1 MSLLEIESLT
11 VDIPTTDGVARILD
25 GIDLVLEA
33 GAWHGIVGESG
44 CGKTMTALAVM
55 GLLPDRAV
63 TGGRIRFAGQDLLA
77 TGEAA
82 MCRVRG
88 AEIGMIFQEPMTA
101 LNPVHPIGRQIAE
114 GLRRGNG
121 MSRAEAEART
131 RRAMQRVGLDPA
143 RFSPDLYP
151 HQLSGGQRQRV
162 MIAMVLARRPKLL
175 IADEPTTA
183 LDVTV
188 QAEILKLVAEI
199 ADETGMAL
207 LLITHD
213 LGVVAAIAEAV
224 HVMYAGRIVETGS
237 TDAVFARLAHPYVR
251 GLFEALPKEVI
262 DPALRGAP
270 LTAIPGRV
278 PDPLERSPA
287 CAFAERC
294 AFADAVCRT
303 VRPDLLPLDLPAHR
317 AACFHPRPAPGR

>member
-1 MSLLEIESLT
+1 MSLLEVDDLT
-11 VDIPTTDGVARILD
+11 VDIPTADGVARILD
-25 GIDLVLEA
+25 RIDITMQP
-33 GAWHGIVGESG
+33 GDWQGIVGESG
-44 CGKTMTALAVM
+44 CGKSMTALAIM
-55 GLLPDRAV
+55 GLLPERAR
-63 TGGRIRFAGQDLLA
+63 TLGRITFAGRDLLA
-77 TGEAA
+77 LDEPS

-101 LNPVHPIGRQIAE
+101 LNPVHTIGRQIAE
-114 GLRRGNG
+114 GLRRTRGLG
-121 MSRAEAEART
+121 RADAEART
-131 RRAMQRVGLDPA
+131 RQAMQRVGLDPA

-175 IADEPTTA
+175 VADEPTTA

-213 LGVVAAIAEAV
+213 LGVVAAIAEVV
-224 HVMYAGRIVETGS
+224 HVMYAGRIVETGP
-237 TDAVFARLAHPYVR
+237 TDAVFAHLAHPYVR

-262 DPALRGAP
+262 DPAARGAS

-278 PDPLERSPA
+278 PDPLERSLA
-287 CAFAERC
+287 CAFADRC
-294 AFADAVCRT
+294 AFADSRCRSE
-303 VRPDLLPLDLPAHR
+303 RPRLVALDRQDHR
-317 AACFHPRPAPGR
+317 TACFCPRPPVSG